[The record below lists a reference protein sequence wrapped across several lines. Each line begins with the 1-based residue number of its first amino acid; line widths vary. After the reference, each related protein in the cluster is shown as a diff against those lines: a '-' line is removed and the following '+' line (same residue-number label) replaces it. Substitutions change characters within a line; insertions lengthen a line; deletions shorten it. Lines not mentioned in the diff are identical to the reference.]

1 MAPEMSEIKNITNK
15 SLIDLKNSK
24 IVQMTL
30 KNRQALI
37 GLVILILILLSW
49 GLFTLLKDIKP
60 SSEPVVKRTPENIVQ
75 ITSDQSKDI
84 KVGVVTIYDFH
95 DVRDAIGVIDF
106 DKYHTAD
113 VFSPYQGRI
122 NNFYVQAGNDVKKG
136 QVLYTVLAPDVAQA
150 SSALLSA
157 AGVLRQANETLKR
170 AKDLYEFKSI
180 SQKELEQNI
189 SDQQTAEANYLGAK
203 KSMALFGFSEEE
215 IQEIVLS
222 RKIDIELKVKSPIN
236 GRIITRSA
244 SPGQLVQ
251 PGVAP
256 APVTVSDI
264 NELWMVAQIPESETP
279 YYRIGQN
286 LTVSVQAYQDRLFPA
301 KIVAIGDSIDP
312 ITRRLMLVAK
322 VKDSAHELKPQMLA
336 SFQISIYDPQP
347 SPAIPAEA
355 SVREGNG
362 TRVVWVTEDG
372 LIFKRRVIKIGL
384 TQAGFVQV
392 LDGLKPGETIAQN
405 KALFLS
411 NQYSLTH

>member
-1 MAPEMSEIKNITNK
+1 MSEIKNITIK
-15 SLIDLKNSK
+15 SLIDFKNSPK
-24 IVQMTL
+24 VQETL
-30 KNRQALI
+30 KNKRTLI

-49 GLFTLLKDIKP
+49 GLFTLLKDMKHN
-60 SSEPVVKRTPENIVQ
+60 SEPLVKRTPENVVQ
-75 ITSDQSKDI
+75 ISPEQSKDI
-84 KVGVVTIYDFH
+84 KVGAVTVYDFH
-95 DVRDAIGVIDF
+95 EVRDAIGVIDF
-106 DKYHTAD
+106 DKYNTAD
-113 VFSPYQGRI
+113 VFPPYQGRI

-157 AGVLRQANETLKR
+157 AGVLKQANETLKR
-170 AKDLYEFKSI
+170 ARDLYEFKSI

-189 SDQQTAEANYLGAK
+189 ADQQTAEANFLGAK
-203 KSMALFGFSEEE
+203 KSISLFGFSEEE
-215 IQEIVLS
+215 IQEIVSS

-236 GRIITRSA
+236 GRIITRLA
-244 SPGQLVQ
+244 SPGQFVQ

-256 APVTVSDI
+256 APVTVSDL

-279 YYRIGQN
+279 YFRIGQN

-312 ITRRLMLVAK
+312 NTRRLMLVAK

-336 SFQISIYDPQP
+336 SFQISISDPQP

-355 SVREGNG
+355 TVREGNG

-372 LIFKRRVIKIGL
+372 LIFKRRIIRAGL

-392 LDGLKPGETIAQN
+392 LDGLKPGESIAQN

-411 NQYSLTH
+411 NQYSLTR

>member
-1 MAPEMSEIKNITNK
+1 MSEIKNITNK

>member
-1 MAPEMSEIKNITNK
+1 MSEIKNITNK

-215 IQEIVLS
+215 IQEIVSS

-286 LTVSVQAYQDRLFPA
+286 LTVSVQAYQDRMFPA

>member
-1 MAPEMSEIKNITNK
+1 MSEIKNITIK
-15 SLIDLKNSK
+15 SLIDFKNSPK
-24 IVQMTL
+24 VQETL
-30 KNRQALI
+30 KNKRTLI

-49 GLFTLLKDIKP
+49 GLFTLLKDMKHN
-60 SSEPVVKRTPENIVQ
+60 SEPLVKRTPENVVQ
-75 ITSDQSKDI
+75 ISPEQSKDI
-84 KVGVVTIYDFH
+84 KVGAVTVYDFH
-95 DVRDAIGVIDF
+95 EVRDAIGVIDF
-106 DKYHTAD
+106 DKYNTAD
-113 VFSPYQGRI
+113 VFPPYQGRI

-157 AGVLRQANETLKR
+157 AGVLKQANETLKR
-170 AKDLYEFKSI
+170 ARDLYEFKSI

-189 SDQQTAEANYLGAK
+189 ADQQTAEANFLGAK
-203 KSMALFGFSEEE
+203 KSISLFGFSEEE
-215 IQEIVLS
+215 IQEIVSS

-236 GRIITRSA
+236 GRIITRLA
-244 SPGQLVQ
+244 SPGQFVQ

-256 APVTVSDI
+256 APVTVSDL

-279 YYRIGQN
+279 YFRIGQN

-312 ITRRLMLVAK
+312 NTRRLMLVAK

-336 SFQISIYDPQP
+336 NFQISISDPQP

-355 SVREGNG
+355 TVREGNG

-372 LIFKRRVIKIGL
+372 LIFKRRIIRAGL

-392 LDGLKPGETIAQN
+392 LDGLKPGESIAQN

-411 NQYSLTH
+411 NQYSLTR